1 MNALFFVV
9 TKANKYGLK
18 VIFILWKIIWTLK
31 ERLNMY
37 NELSMLVARQNIN
50 S

>member
-1 MNALFFVV
+1 MNALFFLVA
-9 TKANKYGLK
+9 KANKYGLK
-18 VIFILWKIIWTLK
+18 VIVILWKIIWTLK